1 MKIKNKI
8 YSIIKKIYPEKR
20 KIKNLIKNYRDI
32 EKIIYLQT
40 PEHGNLGDQAIAIA
54 GQEYLNFKYKNKL
67 IIEFTFEEYER
78 YKKLIKKLINKED
91 IIYLHGGG
99 NLGNLY
105 KEIEIQRREII
116 KTYITNKII
125 ILPQSIFFTNDKF
138 GEKERRVTQVIYNKH
153 KDLHIIA
160 RDEKSY
166 KIAKEIFKN
175 NKVYFT
181 PDIVLFL
188 EDIYS
193 NKTKNERK
201 GVIFTLR
208 QDKEKVLSNE
218 KEEKIVKILNKN
230 NIEYKQDDTTVNY
243 SINKETRK
251 YEVEHILAKI
261 SSAKINITDRFHG
274 VIFSILTSTPVIV
287 FKSLDHKIVEGIKWF
302 KNYKHIYFIEENINN
317 IEEIEKIILKYVN
330 NNEEKIQD
338 IKKELKEII
347 KNLEI
352 K

>member
-8 YSIIKKIYPEKR
+8 YSIIKKLYPEKR
-20 KIKNLIKNYRDI
+20 KIKNLIKNYRNI

-54 GQEYLNFKYKNKL
+54 GQKYLNFKYKNKL

-116 KTYITNKII
+116 KTYINNKIV
-125 ILPQSIFFTNDKF
+125 ILPQSIFFTDDKF
-138 GEKERRVTQVIYNKH
+138 GEKERKVTQTIYNKH

-166 KIAKEIFKN
+166 KIAKEMFKN
-175 NKVYFT
+175 NNVYCT

-188 EDIYS
+188 EDMNL
-193 NKTKNERK
+193 NKTNIERN

-218 KEEKIVKILNKN
+218 KKEKIVKILNKN